1 MSTEKKKK
9 RTQTTFINPPIVR
22 CIHMYTS
29 EKDFPHGEP
38 WWKEN
43 SKVLHKIFHLNGG
56 RRGPPTKV
64 SRWTPTSTN
73 TQTTANVPLVWHR
86 HTHADPKKTIS
97 WMGQSQRWDNPT
109 MGQSLG
115 TITPQWD
122 YPNNDIDQPSWHLLK
137 WDNMF
142 INQSCQPPWQL
153 RTLQSDKGEIILQDQ
168 MIGKNKKVAHFCP
181 PLKEGGLSQSSTM
194 KKSSKKCPSSN
205 PTSEHGFPRKY
216 YPHFHRSRPG
226 KTLTD
231 GKNIFSKNHVQIQ
244 QGNKHKK

>member
-1 MSTEKKKK
+1 
-9 RTQTTFINPPIVR
+9 
-22 CIHMYTS
+22 
-29 EKDFPHGEP
+29 
-38 WWKEN
+38 
-43 SKVLHKIFHLNGG
+43 
-56 RRGPPTKV
+56 
-64 SRWTPTSTN
+64 
-73 TQTTANVPLVWHR
+73 
-86 HTHADPKKTIS
+86 
-97 WMGQSQRWDNPT
+97 
-109 MGQSLG
+109 
-115 TITPQWD
+115 
-122 YPNNDIDQPSWHLLK
+122 
-137 WDNMF
+137 MF

-244 QGNKHKK
+244 QGNKHKKINHQVDKNACAPKNQHAYLTALGTKRASLAMLFVCGATLTLT